1 MSAPTPIRLHARV
14 EVARMGTGTVLFVG
28 QTSFAAGLWVGV
40 GLDPGVAGGKNDGSV
55 QGKRYFEVDPG
66 QGVFVRSSQVE
77 VLPEEEQYSEGGF
90 EEGSFDGEEEEEAMP
105 EEDEEEQHYAVEE
118 TPKRGPVSLP
128 RPSSSARTPAT
139 ASRSGI
145 VPPTRNLSPDKRDVP
160 SSMSRPTSRPTS
172 RPALVSRTSAASSTS
187 ATSSV
192 ASSLR
197 RPPSSPSKPGNATP
211 LRTPSSRGST
221 VPSSSG
227 RVSAA
232 SSVGSSTSM
241 RRPLGTATAGATATP
256 RATGPT
262 TPATRG
268 IRPAQTAARPSVA
281 SSAQRPTGATR
292 PATQP
297 RPSATTNLA
306 GRPSA
311 SGESDAKSTVAR
323 TALRSVAKARPSMA
337 ATSSTPRTAAGLGSS
352 PAKPSATRPSEL
364 RSPEKRREEEDD
376 NEGDATL
383 TSPSAQARH
392 RLEYSRARL
401 EARRPSGQSE
411 EGANGDQAGNFEDSD
426 EDLISMQLTQSGAAS
441 KPAPTS
447 SSNFETTALK
457 RELEELRVKT
467 RLGEKRREEDRAR
480 VKELEKWKEE
490 AAEKI
495 KYAESAT
502 AKAQSLSQQLLTLQ
516 TSERQATLEKTELEQ
531 RVEDLGEQLE
541 MAALDREVA
550 EEKAD
555 AAQTELDA
563 LKQTNE
569 ELSLEV
575 EVLRE
580 ENAAYEHAPVDE
592 AERSSMGWVQLEKQN
607 ERLKEALIRLR
618 DVTSETDHEQK
629 RRISE
634 LEKDLSSLSD
644 LQDSRD
650 SLVAKLQASEAQL
663 EDVKIQLDDALGA
676 EEMLEQLTERNLFL
690 GERIAEMA
698 ATVEELESLKELNE
712 ELEEMHI
719 ETEHQLQEEVDLKD
733 MTLRERNARVE
744 ALEANAVE
752 YEGTFDQFREL
763 VLNLQGDLEALR
775 AERDGLVEEG
785 QNAQLSSQSREMLN
799 LNLKLQSSALKSQ
812 GMTIDAELAKM
823 KTEQALL
830 QNDMTRP
837 YLPEPFAREGDHD
850 AVSSIL
856 FFKRMSFKA
865 EILKTVVESNHDV
878 SQKISSLTA
887 APNTDGDGAD
897 STTIAA
903 PDQIVG
909 ICQLRHS
916 LAHFAAVCSSVAA
929 MLRMAPPN
937 TFLRCGRMYKEIQ
950 AAVEPR
956 VDAFVEALKKEELR
970 ELDCGADFKRFVRQF
985 EEMSYVLS
993 VAQEEELQAMAAEGA
1008 RGDNDALPSSD
1019 GDLAAKEVG
1028 SATLLDLDLDTL
1040 CASLIN
1046 ARQIV
1051 AGLSQGEAPVTWQ
1064 SQGHFL
1070 DERYFEPLS
1079 KLVND
1084 VRVTKTL
1091 ARKLLRRLS
1100 TLASNDEA
1108 VSMDAIGPL
1117 PLLGRLSSRLVSF
1130 ATALNTS
1137 VIAFSTEARSVQE
1150 TASIEALVDLVKV
1163 ASSELQL
1170 EDGSSAVPMTAG
1182 SASSS
1187 EIAEGVWQNA
1197 LRASAHLATTI
1208 NDLVAGAT
1216 EQSNVIRISGQAPWQ
1231 SRAVTVHAIAS
1242 HNEDLEAQ
1250 MIKLQS
1256 DLRDLYQQI
1265 KARDGALSEAAIK
1278 MERLQRQVEKSQG
1291 QDSAHEEV
1299 KVRLAEVRQQAK
1311 TYQEAHET
1319 LQTEMEALEKVNAE
1333 LKAKVAA
1340 NVADSASAASG
1351 GASATT
1357 TNADTAAKTSSIL
1370 PRSGVVPAAHLE
1382 TNYLVDQLDAMR
1394 VCLQYMREEN
1404 SLLKSSGWRMELDA
1418 LAPLASFG
1426 GNRSGQYA
1434 DAVKVDD
1441 NGDRATQA
1449 QLLREAEE
1457 VIGMPRKA
1465 KKQVPKAEDLRTVEA
1480 ERRQLY
1486 GSLLRFASSPR
1497 VIELAPPASNLKQ
1510 QASTDVS
1517 NNTDERAVDAASHHQ
1532 RSWRRRAQL
1541 PISQYEAQ
1549 LATAEELGARY
1560 EKLRQRGKAVMATA
1574 TTTTT
1579 TTPTTRFQRYPMPVV
1594 ASVVKAA

>member
-1 MSAPTPIRLHARV
+1 
-14 EVARMGTGTVLFVG
+14 
-28 QTSFAAGLWVGV
+28 
-40 GLDPGVAGGKNDGSV
+40 
-55 QGKRYFEVDPG
+55 
-66 QGVFVRSSQVE
+66 
-77 VLPEEEQYSEGGF
+77 
-90 EEGSFDGEEEEEAMP
+90 
-105 EEDEEEQHYAVEE
+105 
-118 TPKRGPVSLP
+118 
-128 RPSSSARTPAT
+128 
-139 ASRSGI
+139 
-145 VPPTRNLSPDKRDVP
+145 
-160 SSMSRPTSRPTS
+160 
-172 RPALVSRTSAASSTS
+172 
-187 ATSSV
+187 
-192 ASSLR
+192 
-197 RPPSSPSKPGNATP
+197 
-211 LRTPSSRGST
+211 
-221 VPSSSG
+221 
-227 RVSAA
+227 
-232 SSVGSSTSM
+232 
-241 RRPLGTATAGATATP
+241 
-256 RATGPT
+256 
-262 TPATRG
+262 
-268 IRPAQTAARPSVA
+268 
-281 SSAQRPTGATR
+281 
-292 PATQP
+292 
-297 RPSATTNLA
+297 
-306 GRPSA
+306 
-311 SGESDAKSTVAR
+311 
-323 TALRSVAKARPSMA
+323 MA

-411 EGANGDQAGNFEDSD
+411 EGANGDQAGNLEDSD

-830 QNDMTRP
+830 QNEMTRP

-850 AVSSIL
+850 AVSSLL
-856 FFKRMSFKA
+856 FFKRMSVKA

-887 APNTDGDGAD
+887 AGAANTDGDGAD

-937 TFLRCGRMYKEIQ
+937 TFLRCGRMYREIQ
-950 AAVEPR
+950 AVVEPR

-1108 VSMDAIGPL
+1108 VSMDAIGAL

-1137 VIAFSTEARSVQE
+1137 VIAFSTEARSTQE

-1163 ASSELQL
+1163 ASSGLQL

-1182 SASSS
+1182 GASSS

-1250 MIKLQS
+1250 MTKLQS

-1299 KVRLAEVRQQAK
+1299 KVRLAEVKQQAK

-1319 LQTEMEALEKVNAE
+1319 LQTDMEALEKVNAD

-1340 NVADSASAASG
+1340 NVADPASAAID
-1351 GASATT
+1351 GAGAGATT
-1357 TNADTAAKTSSIL
+1357 TRSDPAATTSSIL

-1394 VCLQYMREEN
+1394 VCLQCMREEN

-1426 GNRSGQYA
+1426 GDRSGRYA

-1441 NGDRATQA
+1441 GKDGNGTQA

-1465 KKQVPKAEDLRTVEA
+1465 KKQAPKDEDLRTVEA

-1510 QASTDVS
+1510 QASADIS
-1517 NNTDERAVDAASHHQ
+1517 NNTDERAVDAASRHQ

-1560 EKLRQRGKAVMATA
+1560 EKLKQRGRAAMAT
-1574 TTTTT
+1574 TTSTTTT
-1579 TTPTTRFQRYPMPVV
+1579 TTPTARFQRYPMPVV